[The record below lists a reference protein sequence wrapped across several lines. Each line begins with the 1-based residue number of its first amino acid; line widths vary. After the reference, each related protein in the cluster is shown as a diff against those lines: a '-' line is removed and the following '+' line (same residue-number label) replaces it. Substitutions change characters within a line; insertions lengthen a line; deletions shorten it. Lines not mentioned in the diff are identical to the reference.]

1 LKLPQICL
9 DRMNGWIDRSS
20 DQKDRILN
28 IVGTADG
35 SGIAEP
41 MDIAMDRALSIK
53 KLFIDKGWKEEN
65 IQLST
70 GQRNHPLT
78 LRNRCVV
85 VYFE

>member
-1 LKLPQICL
+1 
-9 DRMNGWIDRSS
+9 MNSRNL
-20 DQKDRILN
+20 Q

-41 MDIAMDRALSIK
+41 ADLAMDRALEIK
-53 KLFIDKGWKEEN
+53 QMILNKGWKEEQL
-65 IQLST
+65 ILST

-85 VYFE
+85 LYFE